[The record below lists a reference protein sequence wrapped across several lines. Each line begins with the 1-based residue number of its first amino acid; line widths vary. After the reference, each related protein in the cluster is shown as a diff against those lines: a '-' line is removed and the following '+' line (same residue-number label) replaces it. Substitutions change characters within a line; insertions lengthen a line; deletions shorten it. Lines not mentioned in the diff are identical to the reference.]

1 MKEATERACRNCK
14 EEFTP
19 GRFDLKRRTCRP
31 CQVVLSRLRTAR
43 RKFRRKRDYPRPG
56 VRRWRQARQ
65 PALFE
70 LCAICGTKDAH
81 MHIDHIVPA
90 GMLAHL
96 NKLDR
101 IDMKIIR
108 LPVTTAEDSR
118 NLIGI
123 CAACHGRK
131 TAAEVALCAGKPM
144 DFWRRLER
152 LDWPMDRVR
161 LALALYG
168 LDHGLGQT
176 RF

>member
-1 MKEATERACRNCK
+1 MKEDTQRACRKCG
-14 EEFTP
+14 EDFVP

-31 CQVVLSRLRTAR
+31 CQVVLSRLRTTRRAR
-43 RKFRRKRDYPRPG
+43 RRKRDYPRPV

-70 LCAICGTKDAH
+70 LCAVCGTKDAH
-81 MHIDHIVPA
+81 MHVDHIVPA
-90 GMLAHL
+90 GILRHL
-96 NKLDR
+96 NELDAGV
-101 IDMKIIR
+101 IH
-108 LPVTTAEDSR
+108 LTVTTAEDSR

-131 TAAEVALCAGKPM
+131 TPAEVALCAGKPVV
-144 DFWRRLER
+144 FWRRLER

-168 LDHGLGQT
+168 LDHGLGEVH
-176 RF
+176 F